1 MAGDREKTVEIVDI
15 FPPIIIIIIII
26 MRHKSFDR
34 GKSKNVGRRMDGL
47 EELDGSDGFG
57 PPSWTPPDSS

>member
-1 MAGDREKTVEIVDI
+1 MGIVDI
-15 FPPIIIIIIII
+15 FPPIIIIII
-26 MRHKSFDR
+26 RHKSFDR

-57 PPSWTPPDSS
+57 LPLLDSS

>member
-1 MAGDREKTVEIVDI
+1 MGIVDI
-15 FPPIIIIIIII
+15 FPPIIIIII
-26 MRHKSFDR
+26 RHKSFDR